1 MIVGLGKTG
10 ISCARYFASL
20 GKEFSVVDD
29 NVNPDRLSELHEIDP
44 QAFAG
49 KISEDILLS
58 SSQLVLSPG
67 VPLHRAEIRSAID
80 AGIAVTGDVEIF
92 SQLVE
97 DLPLIAITG
106 SNGKSTVTELV
117 GHILKENGYAAG
129 VGGNL
134 GKPCLDLLKENAEIY
149 VIEVS
154 SFQLDTTSSLPC
166 TVSTVLNLAP
176 DHMDRYE
183 NLDDYYQSKTSI
195 YKHCDTAVVNRDVD
209 YDFDLEKVKVVTFGS
224 GLPEGESDFGLWQ
237 KPLSEKPLSEKPVS
251 QGKETWLV
259 KGQLKII
266 SGSELRIKGK
276 HNFVNALAA
285 MAICESVG
293 VNVKDMVKPL
303 STFGGL
309 EHRCEWIG
317 QYGEVTYY
325 NDSKST
331 NLSSTLAAIE
341 GLGGDEKNISLIL
354 GGQGKEADFSQLN
367 DVVNK
372 YVKQVILF
380 GEDAELIRK
389 AINQDAVI
397 CTDFNNLVPFAEKY
411 SDQVSVI
418 LFSPGCASFDLF
430 SGFEERGEKFKAQ
443 VRRLLS

>member
-20 GKEFSVVDD
+20 GKDFSVVDD
-29 NVNPDRLSELHEIDP
+29 NVNPDRLSELHGIDP

-80 AGIAVTGDVEIF
+80 AGIEVTGDVEIF
-92 SQLVE
+92 SRLVK

-134 GKPCLDLLKENAEIY
+134 GKPCLELLKENAEIY

-183 NLDDYYQSKTSI
+183 NLDAYYQSKTSI
-195 YKHCDTAVVNRDVD
+195 YKYCNTAVVNRDVD
-209 YDFDLEKVKVVTFGS
+209 YEFDLNNVKVVTFGS
-224 GLPEGESDFGLWQ
+224 GLPEGESDFGLS
-237 KPLSEKPLSEKPVS
+237 KKHVS

-266 SGSELRIKGK
+266 SGSDLRIKGK
-276 HNFVNALAA
+276 HNYLNALAA

-341 GLGGDEKNISLIL
+341 GLGGSEKNIVLIL
-354 GGQGKEADFSQLN
+354 GGQGKGADFSQLN

-380 GEDAELIRK
+380 GEDAEIIRK
-389 AINQDAVI
+389 ALNQDAVI
-397 CTDFNNLVPFAEKY
+397 CTDFDNLAPFAKKY
-411 SDQVSVI
+411 SDQDSVV

-430 SGFEERGEKFKAQ
+430 SGFEERGKKFKAQ